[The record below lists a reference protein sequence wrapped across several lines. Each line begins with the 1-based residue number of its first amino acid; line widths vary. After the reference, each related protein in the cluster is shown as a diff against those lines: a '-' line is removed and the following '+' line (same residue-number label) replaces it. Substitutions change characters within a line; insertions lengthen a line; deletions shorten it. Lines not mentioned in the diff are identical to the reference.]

1 MAGSQSVGR
10 YVLYDQIAS
19 GGMATVHLGRLI
31 GPVGFSRVV
40 AVKRLHPIYANDP
53 EFVTM
58 LLDEA
63 RFASRIRHP
72 NVVPI
77 LDVVASDAELLLV
90 MEYVHGET
98 LARLLRAGSKAG
110 ERMPP
115 EVGAAVVID
124 ILRGLHAAHEA
135 PDAAGHPLGIVHR
148 DVSPQNILVA
158 TDGSARLLD
167 FGVAKAASRSQN
179 TADGQL
185 KGKLGYFAPEQIAGG
200 EVDRRVDIFAAS
212 IVAWECIAGRRLFTA
227 DDMIA
232 TFAQIVDA
240 EVPSLRGAGYQISE
254 ALSRTIQRGLEKN
267 PADRFQ
273 TAEEMAR
280 EIEAAL
286 RPASREAV
294 RAWVEKLAGPTLA
307 ARLKVMQRI
316 ETGDVDATVAQ
327 VPVDISPDQ
336 SGKLPTLRA
345 ALAATPGDDGGT
357 FPATLATLSI
367 ASAVPRG
374 RGWRIAAALALVV
387 VVFGAGG
394 AFALLSRSVTNE
406 RQAGTPLAEVTPPPA
421 AQPAATVA
429 LPAAATTA
437 EPASSA
443 VEVDAGA
450 PVAATALELSPP
462 PATRSTRPVSAAAPK
477 KPGSAA
483 SGVAA
488 PSPPPP
494 VDPLSDQR

>member
-1 MAGSQSVGR
+1 
-10 YVLYDQIAS
+10 
-19 GGMATVHLGRLI
+19 
-31 GPVGFSRVV
+31 
-40 AVKRLHPIYANDP
+40 
-53 EFVTM
+53 
-58 LLDEA
+58 
-63 RFASRIRHP
+63 
-72 NVVPI
+72 
-77 LDVVASDAELLLV
+77 
-90 MEYVHGET
+90 
-98 LARLLRAGSKAG
+98 
-110 ERMPP
+110 
-115 EVGAAVVID
+115 
-124 ILRGLHAAHEA
+124 
-135 PDAAGHPLGIVHR
+135 
-148 DVSPQNILVA
+148 
-158 TDGSARLLD
+158 
-167 FGVAKAASRSQN
+167 
-179 TADGQL
+179 
-185 KGKLGYFAPEQIAGG
+185 
-200 EVDRRVDIFAAS
+200 
-212 IVAWECIAGRRLFTA
+212 VAWECIAGRRLFTA

-267 PADRFQ
+267 PANRFQ

-374 RGWRIAAALALVV
+374 RGWKLAAALALVV

-421 AQPAATVA
+421 AQPAATAA
-429 LPAAATTA
+429 LPTVATTA

-462 PATRSTRPVSAAAPK
+462 PATRSTRPVAAAAPK
-477 KPGSAA
+477 KPGSSA